1 MKIAIG
7 SDHGGFELKEYL
19 KKYLDNQSI
28 ECKDFGTFSKEIC
41 DYPDFGEKVGA
52 AVAYGDFEKGLLI
65 CKTGIGMSI
74 VANKFYGARAALCHN
89 VNSAKFSRLHNDAN
103 ILVMGAKYVK
113 KGLAKKILKT
123 FLETDFEAGKHGHRL
138 KKIQRIEDKVL

>member
-19 KKYLDNQSI
+19 KKYLDKKNI
-28 ECKDFGTFSKEIC
+28 RYKDFGTLSKESC

-52 AVAYGDFEKGLLI
+52 AVAYGDFEKGLLV

-113 KGLAKKILKT
+113 KGLAKKILDN
-123 FLETDFEAGKHGHRL
+123 FLNTSFEAGRYEDRI